1 MYTSCTPADPHTTAH
16 INAHS
21 SIMPYTSTPTQA
33 DESSLLLNN
42 HAVAPKI
49 RPIKVAAVGGSICV
63 ATVLGALVV
72 SAKRGGFVSGS
83 TSTLGQGTN
92 GCENTCEKPGMTEA
106 LCTAVPFSACE
117 WDAQDGRCWSNVG
130 GSPCPTTQ
138 SEADELF
145 SQHHDEHHDEHDDDH
160 HDHHDVEGS
169 HSYPGTNGCEN
180 TCEKPGMTE
189 AQCTAVPFSACE
201 WDAQD
206 GRCWSNVGGSPC
218 PTTQS
223 EANELFSQ
231 HHDEHHDEHC
241 EEQIAEA
248 NRLIAEATDEKTS
261 MLSSAAAHITEIE
274 GHLAVAHEQQDSG
287 YGDFATRIAEMEK
300 HKALVQ
306 SDTDAH
312 ATHIEEHITHM
323 ETFKAELTMHCDE
336 SGIML
341 AATTSSTPGSE
352 TGTPVHEFSA

>member
-106 LCTAVPFSACE
+106 L
-117 WDAQDGRCWSNVG
+117 
-130 GSPCPTTQ
+130 
-138 SEADELF
+138 
-145 SQHHDEHHDEHDDDH
+145 
-160 HDHHDVEGS
+160 
-169 HSYPGTNGCEN
+169 
-180 TCEKPGMTE
+180 
-189 AQCTAVPFSACE
+189 CTAVPFSACE

>member
-1 MYTSCTPADPHTTAH
+1 MYTSCTPADPHTNAH

-49 RPIKVAAVGGSICV
+49 RPMKVAAVGGSICV

-83 TSTLGQGTN
+83 TSTLGQGEQPMPMVNNSYAGHTLTHFPHDQHDLE

-106 LCTAVPFSACE
+106 QCTAVPFSACE
-117 WDAQDGRCWSNVG
+117 WDAQDGSCWSNVG

-145 SQHHDEHHDEHDDDH
+145 SQHHDEHHDEH
-160 HDHHDVEGS
+160 
-169 HSYPGTNGCEN
+169 
-180 TCEKPGMTE
+180 
-189 AQCTAVPFSACE
+189 
-201 WDAQD
+201 
-206 GRCWSNVGGSPC
+206 
-218 PTTQS
+218 
-223 EANELFSQ
+223 
-231 HHDEHHDEHC
+231 C

-248 NRLIAEATDEKTS
+248 NRSIAEATDEKTS

-287 YGDFATRIAEMEK
+287 YGDFATRVAEMEK

-312 ATHIEEHITHM
+312 ATHIDEHITRM
-323 ETFKAELTMHCDE
+323 ETFKAELTMHCDD
-336 SGIML
+336 SGALRVM
-341 AATTSSTPGSE
+341 
-352 TGTPVHEFSA
+352 